1 MAKGYMEW
9 NGNERK
15 KASPFCGGW
24 LLVLWEAD

>member
-15 KASPFCGGW
+15 KASPLYVGW
-24 LLVLWEAD
+24 LLMLWKSD